1 MQCVA
6 YRYDLKCHLSFKQ
19 QQIRLMTPKNNAE
32 LDVTSIRVQKLI
44 EKIENGAIKVP
55 EFQRGY
61 VWKPQQVIE
70 LLESIVRNYP
80 VGSILLWEAEK
91 EDKLQSS
98 RHIAGIDLPDV
109 PDKYPVQYCLDGQQ
123 RISTLFGVFWQHANS
138 IGSSQ
143 YNPEQGVF
151 EVYYDLK
158 DDCFIHANELDVI
171 DEKRY
176 FYLRNLL
183 SNEKQID
190 VFMTQGY
197 EKEQMQKVSQLSSKF
212 LNYDMPIIQIS
223 NRAIDEVGVIFERIN
238 NTGVKLNTM
247 DLMTAWTWDEEF
259 HLRDEIDELLEEL
272 ETHCSFKLD
281 STLILQITSSII
293 NGSTSSRSILSINP
307 ALFKNNWESVCSSI
321 KQAIDHLSTDLL
333 CKSGKFL
340 PNKQLLCGMSYF
352 FHKCPKPTSKQIDAL
367 NTWFWITSFN
377 RRYDGGNTTQKMDHD
392 LTVMTKLIEGEKA
405 TAIESLKITEEIL
418 MKSVF
423 SIRSSLTRTIL
434 LFQAQY
440 SPMDLVSGS
449 RINIGKVLS
458 NYNRSEFHH
467 VFPDAFLKNKHS
479 ISDKDERYRSLNFC
493 FLSSASNKKI
503 SAKAPSEYFSNL
515 VPQDKMVEI
524 LNSNLMPN
532 KPSIYSSN
540 HFNMFIRQRAKL
552 IISEVNTI
560 IKNK

>member
-1 MQCVA
+1 MST
-6 YRYDLKCHLSFKQ
+6 KS
-19 QQIRLMTPKNNAE
+19 NAE

-44 EKIENGAIKVP
+44 EKIEDGAIKVP

-70 LLESIVRNYP
+70 LLESIVKNYP

-91 EDKLQSS
+91 GDKLQSS
-98 RHIAGIDLPDV
+98 RHIAGIDLPEV

-123 RISTLFGVFWQHANS
+123 RISTLFGVFWQNAVA

-151 EVYYDLK
+151 EVYYDLEE
-158 DDCFIHANELDVI
+158 DCFVHANELDTI

-190 VFMTQGY
+190 VFMTHGY
-197 EKEQMQKVSQLSSKF
+197 EKEIMQKVSKLSSKF

-272 ETHCSFKLD
+272 EAHCSFKLD
-281 STLILQITSSII
+281 STLILQITSSIL
-293 NGSTSSRSILSINP
+293 NNSTSSKSILSINP
-307 ALFKNNWESVCSSI
+307 ATFKENWPDICKAI
-321 KQAIDHLSTDLL
+321 KQAIEHLSTDLL

-352 FHKCPKPTSKQIDAL
+352 FHRCPKPNAKQVDAL
-367 NTWFWITSFN
+367 NAWFWITSFN

-392 LTVMTKLIEGEKA
+392 LSTMERLIEGEKA
-405 TAIESLKITEEIL
+405 SKIEALKVTEEVL
-418 MKSVF
+418 MKSTF
-423 SIRSSLTRTIL
+423 SIRSSLTRTVL
-434 LFQAQY
+434 LLQAQH
-440 SPMDLVSGS
+440 SPMDMISGTK
-449 RINIGKVLS
+449 INIGKVLAQ
-458 NYNRSEFHH
+458 YNRSEFHH
-467 VFPDAFLKNKHS
+467 VFPDAFLKNAQGVS
-479 ISDKDERYRSLNFC
+479 NKDERYTLLNFC

-503 SAKAPSEYFSNL
+503 GAKAPSEYFKTLVAKGKEKSILDSNL
-515 VPQDKMVEI
+515 LPDE
-524 LNSNLMPN
+524 L
-532 KPSIYSSN
+532 SIYGSD
-540 HFNMFIRQRAKL
+540 HYKLFIRRRARL
-552 IISEVNTI
+552 IIATVTNMV
-560 IKNK
+560 KGK

>member
-1 MQCVA
+1 MG
-6 YRYDLKCHLSFKQ
+6 
-19 QQIRLMTPKNNAE
+19 TKNNAE

-44 EKIENGAIKVP
+44 EKIADGAIKVP

-91 EDKLQSS
+91 GDKLQSS

-123 RISTLFGVFWQHANS
+123 RISTLFGVFWQQAIA

-151 EVYYDLK
+151 EVYYDL
-158 DDCFIHANELDVI
+158 DEDCFVHANELDTI

-190 VFMTQGY
+190 VFMTHGY
-197 EKEQMQKVSQLSSKF
+197 EKEMMQKVSKLSSKF

-259 HLRDEIDELLEEL
+259 HLRDEINELLEEL
-272 ETHCSFKLD
+272 ELHCAFKLD

-293 NGSTSSRSILSINP
+293 NDSTSSRSILSINP
-307 ALFKNNWESVCSSI
+307 TTFKDNWESICKAI
-321 KQAIDHLSTDLL
+321 KRAIDHLSTDLL

-352 FHKCPKPTSKQIDAL
+352 FYKCPKPSSEQIDAL
-367 NTWFWITSFN
+367 NAWFWITSFN

-392 LTVMTKLIEGEKA
+392 LVTMERLIAGEKA
-405 TAIESLKITEEIL
+405 SKIESLKITEEIL

-423 SIRSSLTRTIL
+423 SIRSSLTRTVL
-434 LFQAQY
+434 LLQAQH
-440 SPMDLVSGS
+440 SPMDLISGTKV
-449 RINIGKVLS
+449 NIGKVLS
-458 NYNRSEFHH
+458 QYNRSEFHH
-467 VFPDAFLKNKHS
+467 VFPDAYLKHKHS
-479 ISDKDERYRSLNFC
+479 LSDKDDRYRLLNFC
-493 FLSSASNKKI
+493 FLSSISNKKI
-503 SAKAPSEYFSNL
+503 GARAPSEYFKTS
-515 VPQDKMVEI
+515 VPQDKVIEI
-524 LNSNLMPN
+524 LNSNLLPDKMSMYTSDHYN
-532 KPSIYSSN
+532 N
-540 HFNMFIRQRAKL
+540 FMRQRAKL
-552 IISEVNTI
+552 IISTVTSLV
-560 IKNK
+560 KNK

>member
-1 MQCVA
+1 MST
-6 YRYDLKCHLSFKQ
+6 KS
-19 QQIRLMTPKNNAE
+19 NAE

-44 EKIENGAIKVP
+44 EKIEDGAIKVP

-70 LLESIVRNYP
+70 LLESIVKNYP

-91 EDKLQSS
+91 GDKLQSS
-98 RHIAGIDLPDV
+98 RHIAGINLPEV

-123 RISTLFGVFWQHANS
+123 RISTLFGVFWQNAVA

-151 EVYYDLK
+151 EVYYDLEE
-158 DDCFIHANELDVI
+158 DCFVHANELDTI

-190 VFMTQGY
+190 VFMTHGY
-197 EKEQMQKVSQLSSKF
+197 EKEVMQKVSKLSSKF

-272 ETHCSFKLD
+272 EAHCSFKLD
-281 STLILQITSSII
+281 STLILQITSSIL
-293 NGSTSSRSILSINP
+293 NNSTSSKSILSINP
-307 ALFKNNWESVCSSI
+307 TTFKDNWPDICKAI
-321 KQAIDHLSTDLL
+321 KQAIEHLSADLL

-352 FHKCPKPTSKQIDAL
+352 FHRCPKPNAKQVDAL
-367 NTWFWITSFN
+367 NAWFWITSFN

-392 LTVMTKLIEGEKA
+392 LSTMERLIEGEKA
-405 TAIESLKITEEIL
+405 SKIEALKVTEEVL
-418 MKSVF
+418 MKSTF
-423 SIRSSLTRTIL
+423 SIRSSLTRTVL
-434 LFQAQY
+434 LLQAQH
-440 SPMDLVSGS
+440 SPMDMISGTK
-449 RINIGKVLS
+449 INIGKVLAQ
-458 NYNRSEFHH
+458 YNRSEFHH
-467 VFPDAFLKNKHS
+467 VFPDAFLKNAQGVS
-479 ISDKDERYRSLNFC
+479 NKDERYTLLNFC

-503 SAKAPSEYFSNL
+503 GAKAPSEYFKTLLAKGKEQSILDSNL
-515 VPQDKMVEI
+515 
-524 LNSNLMPN
+524 LPN
-532 KPSIYSSN
+532 ELSIYGSN
-540 HFNMFIRQRAKL
+540 HYKVFIRRRAKL
-552 IISEVNTI
+552 IIATVTNMV
-560 IKNK
+560 KGK